1 MHNVVTWII
10 MACAV
15 AGALAAIRD
24 AERGLGK
31 QFMEGLHS
39 IGPIFVPVAGIM
51 ASVPYLSRV
60 TDQLL
65 GPAFDRIGADPAVAA
80 TSVIAVDMGGYKL
93 AESLAHS
100 TEGWI
105 VAMVVG
111 YLAGATVIFSIPVG
125 LAMIDR
131 TDHKYLALGIL
142 SGILSVPIAV
152 ATTCGLLIAFPPMVR
167 STIASSGLP
176 DYQLALT
183 GSELGWNLV
192 PLLIFVLLIACGLR
206 CFPDLMVRL
215 FLIFGRL
222 VDAAIKLVLVAS
234 IVEYFTGGGAW
245 LLRQWGAT
253 WQFAPIIAD
262 KDDQFRALETAG
274 YIGIMLAG
282 AFPMVYLIQKYL
294 SGIVHRCGRWIGLG
308 ETGSAGLLATS
319 ANVLAMF
326 RMIKNMPA
334 RDKVLN
340 IAFAVCGAFLF
351 GDHLAFSANFQP
363 TLTLP
368 IMAGKLTG
376 GLCAIG
382 LAMRFSV
389 PRAVEL
395 ERAEQAN
402 RPSEDATTDS
412 TDATGQI
419 NA

>member
-1 MHNVVTWII
+1 MHNLVTWII

-31 QFMEGLHS
+31 QFMEGLYS

-51 ASVPYLSRV
+51 AAVPYLAYF

-111 YLAGATVIFSIPVG
+111 YMAGATVIFSIPVG
-125 LAMIDR
+125 LAMVER
-131 TDHKYLALGIL
+131 SDHKYLALGIL
-142 SGILSVPIAV
+142 SGILSVPIGV
-152 ATTCGLLIAFPPMVR
+152 ATTGCLLILSPPMVR
-167 STIASSGLP
+167 STITSSGVA
-176 DYQLALT
+176 DYRLALT
-183 GSELGWNLV
+183 FNELGWNLI
-192 PLLIFVLLIACGLR
+192 PLLAFVLLIAGGLR
-206 CFPDLMVRL
+206 CFPDLMIRL

-222 VDAAIKLVLVAS
+222 VDAAIKLILVAC
-234 IVEYFTGGGAW
+234 IVEYFTEACSW
-245 LLRQWGAT
+245 LLSCWGAT
-253 WQFAPIIAD
+253 WHFAPIIAD
-262 KDDQFRALETAG
+262 QNDQFRALETAG

-294 SGIVHRCGRWIGLG
+294 SGAIRRCGARIGLS
-308 ETGSAGLLATS
+308 ETGAAGMLATS

-326 RMIKNMPA
+326 RLIKDMPA

-340 IAFAVCGAFLF
+340 VAFAVCGAFLF

-363 TLTLP
+363 TL
-368 IMAGKLTG
+368 
-376 GLCAIG
+376 
-382 LAMRFSV
+382 
-389 PRAVEL
+389 
-395 ERAEQAN
+395 
-402 RPSEDATTDS
+402 
-412 TDATGQI
+412 
-419 NA
+419 